1 MRPTTVALVTAVALA
16 ALAAS
21 AGTPDDAAVAAANGW
36 LATVDAGDYGRS
48 WDHAAAYFR
57 GAVGKPDWERT
68 VAGVCGPLGRV
79 LERKLKSATVTQTL
93 RGAPDGEYV
102 VIQYATRFEHKAA
115 AVETVTPKR
124 EPDRAWRVAGY
135 FIR

>member
-1 MRPTTVALVTAVALA
+1 MRPPLVAIVTALAL
-16 ALAAS
+16 
-21 AGTPDDAAVAAANGW
+21 AAVAAFAGAADDAAMAAAHGW

-48 WDHAAAYFR
+48 WDQAAAYFR

-68 VAGVCGPLGRV
+68 IAGVRSPLGRV
-79 LERKLKSATVTQTL
+79 LERKLKSATVTRTL
-93 RGAPDGEYV
+93 PGAPDGEYV